1 MALLTSHLHGTEDR
15 GRWICRDRIATHNVG
30 VGYGLRRRHSLMRGM
45 RRSPRRKE
53 MAMGLKR
60 LVGLM
65 GLIGLVGVVVVSVC
79 FSVAVWVV

>member
-1 MALLTSHLHGTEDR
+1 
-15 GRWICRDRIATHNVG
+15 
-30 VGYGLRRRHSLMRGM
+30 MRGM